1 MTAITAP
8 YQQQSRFRL
17 QLSRHQ
23 GLIVAVLVFAVLFG
37 AVNML
42 SPGGLGF
49 FDISYMSVS
58 GTMLSLA
65 AIGETIVILTG
76 GFDLSVGAV
85 ISLVNVVL
93 ATQMQPDPAVMPGV
107 EMQILWGLAGL
118 GIGAAVGAVNGFFV
132 AVVRLQPIVVTI
144 STMFIVEGLTL
155 LVMDKPGGQMPPDF
169 DSFFVGTAIPDILP
183 APLVVLAVVF
193 VLWGILRRT
202 RFGTALYAIG
212 GDKEAARSAGVKV
225 KTTEFFAY
233 VLGGLLYG
241 AAGVF
246 ISAQTASGDPLVGNS
261 MLLQVFAAVVIGGT
275 LLGGGRGGCVGS
287 VFGSFSLLLVVNILL
302 ILSISAYFS
311 TVAEGIVLILAVVNR
326 CFHRGS
332 KLVTTMEDLF
342 RRWRVRAHRL
352 AADAVAPLSQLPR
365 VNVIRPGF
373 LIRNRELIRYVLPA
387 YVCFAIVLVVTQ
399 FVTHALGI
407 PYLNSLL
414 VLSSFMAILALGQ
427 GAVILTGGLDLSLP
441 WTLALCAILFAAI
454 TQGSNEAVIW
464 ALPLVLVIGGLAGA
478 INGLG
483 VVYLEFPPIVITLA
497 MNGILQGIA
506 LIYTNGY
513 PSGFAPTSLRWLMTG
528 GTSGITPAVPLL
540 LLLVVGA
547 TLLLTLTPFGRRVY
561 AVGNSVRVARLS
573 GVNVER
579 TVIGVYVLSGLC
591 SALVGVMLTGFAGQA
606 SLGMGDQY
614 LLPSVA
620 VVVVGGTLITG
631 GRGHYLGMLGGV
643 LLLTALQV
651 LLDGTTLPFA
661 VRDILFGAVVL
672 SAVVALRDSKS

>member
-1 MTAITAP
+1 MTALAP
-8 YQQQSRFRL
+8 SLPGSRFAL
-17 QLSRHQ
+17 QLSRQQ
-23 GLIVAVLVFAVLFG
+23 GLIIAVLLFLALFAT
-37 AVNML
+37 VNLL
-42 SPGGLGF
+42 SPQGLGF

-65 AIGETIVILTG
+65 AIGETIVILSG

-93 ATQMQPDPAVMPGV
+93 ATQMQPDPSVAPTLGA
-107 EMQILWGLAGL
+107 EIFWGLAGL
-118 GIGAAVGAVNGFFV
+118 GIGALVGAFNGFFI
-132 AVVRLQPIVVTI
+132 AVLRLQPIVVTI
-144 STMFIVEGLTL
+144 STMFIVQGLTL
-155 LVMDKPGGQMPPDF
+155 LVMDKPGGQVPAEF
-169 DSFFVGTAIPDILP
+169 ASFFTGAAIPDVLP
-183 APLVVLAVVF
+183 APLVVLAVVLG
-193 VLWGILRRT
+193 LWGLLRRT

-212 GDKEAARSAGVKV
+212 GDKDAARSAGVKV
-225 KTTEFFAY
+225 RTTEFTTY

-246 ISAQTASGDPLVGNS
+246 ITAQTASGDPLVGDAL
-261 MLLQVFAAVVIGGT
+261 LLQVFTAVVIGGT

-287 VFGSFSLLLVVNILL
+287 AFGSFSLLMVVNILL
-302 ILSISAYFS
+302 VLNVTAYFA
-311 TVAEGIVLILAVVNR
+311 TIAEGLILILAVVNR
-326 CFHRGS
+326 CFRRQS
-332 KLVTTMEDLF
+332 KLMNTLSDIF

-352 AADAVAPLSQLPR
+352 GAAVAEPIAELPKVR
-365 VNVIRPGF
+365 VVKPGF
-373 LIRNRELIRYVLPA
+373 LQRNRELIRYVLPA
-387 YVCFAIVLVVTQ
+387 YICFGIVLIITE
-399 FVTHALGI
+399 FVTHAFGI
-407 PYLNSLL
+407 HYLNSLL

-441 WTLALCAILFAAI
+441 WTLALCAILFAAL
-454 TQGSNEAVIW
+454 TEGSNGAVIW
-464 ALPLVLVIGGLAGA
+464 AFPLVMAIGAFAGM

-528 GTSGITPAVPLL
+528 GSAGITPAVPILL
-540 LLLVVGA
+540 LLIIGA
-547 TLLLTLTPFGRRVY
+547 TLLLSATPFGRRVY
-561 AVGNSVRVARLS
+561 AVGNSARVARLS
-573 GVNVER
+573 GVSVES

-631 GRGHYLGMLGGV
+631 GRGHYIGMLGGV
-643 LLLTALQV
+643 LLLTALQT

-661 VRDILFGAVVL
+661 FRNILFGMVVL
-672 SAVVALRDSKS
+672 SAVVALRER

>member
-1 MTAITAP
+1 VTAIASP
-8 YQQQSRFRL
+8 LPQSRLAL

-23 GLIVAVLVFAVLFG
+23 GLIVAIIVFVVLFST
-37 AVNML
+37 VNLL
-42 SPGGLGF
+42 SPQGLGF

-65 AIGETIVILTG
+65 AIGETIVVLSG

-93 ATQMQPDPAVMPGV
+93 ATSMQPDPSVAPTLGT
-107 EMQILWGLAGL
+107 EMFWGLVGL

-132 AVVRLQPIVVTI
+132 AIVRLQPIVVTI
-144 STMFIVEGLTL
+144 STMFIVQGLTL
-155 LVMDKPGGQMPPDF
+155 LVLDKPGGQMPADF
-169 DSFFVGTAIPDILP
+169 YAFFAGTAIPDLLP
-183 APLVVLAVVF
+183 APLVILAVLM

-212 GDKEAARSAGVKV
+212 GDKEAARSVGVQV
-225 KTTEFFAY
+225 KTTEFFTY

-246 ISAQTASGDPLVGNS
+246 ISAQTASGDPLVGDAL
-261 MLLQVFAAVVIGGT
+261 LLQVFAAVVIGGT

-287 VFGSFSLLLVVNILL
+287 IFGSFSLLMVVNILL
-302 ILSISAYFS
+302 VLNISAYFS
-311 TVAEGIVLILAVVNR
+311 TVAEGIILILAVVNR
-326 CFHRGS
+326 SFRRGS
-332 KLVTTMEDLF
+332 KLMTTFSDLS
-342 RRWRVRAHRL
+342 RHWRVRGHRAAAAAAAQL
-352 AADAVAPLSQLPR
+352 ADLPR
-365 VNVIRPGF
+365 VAVSRPGF
-373 LIRNRELIRYVLPA
+373 MVRYRELIRFALPA
-387 YVCFAIVLVVTQ
+387 YVCFILVLVITE
-399 FVTHALGI
+399 FVTRAFGI
-407 PYLNSLL
+407 HYLNSLL

-464 ALPLVLVIGGLAGA
+464 AFPLVMAIGALAGA

-497 MNGILQGIA
+497 MNGILQGAA
-506 LIYTNGY
+506 LLYTNGY

-528 GTSGITPAVPLL
+528 GASGITPAVPLL
-540 LLLVVGA
+540 LLLIVGA
-547 TLLLTLTPFGRRVY
+547 TLLLSLTPFGRRIY
-561 AVGNSVRVARLS
+561 AVGNSLRVARLS

-579 TVIGVYVLSGLC
+579 TIIGVYVLSGLC

-643 LLLTALQV
+643 LLLTALQT

-672 SAVVALRDSKS
+672 SAVVALREA